1 MIAQVLVIGGGPAG
15 LSAATAAAA
24 AGARVVLR
32 EERPEVGGQLR
43 YRVQPVTPGLGS
55 SGERPRSLAHLLTAA
70 ALEAGVEICTNATV
84 VGWFPD
90 NEVMIVRPETGERL
104 QAEVIIVATGSA
116 DLPYPFAGATLPG
129 VFSARGLQMLLN
141 QHRVL
146 PGQRYAV
153 IGGGDEADELTV
165 DIQLAGGDVA
175 WAGVAPA
182 PFLRAVGMTAVE
194 GLQVGQ
200 ETYAVDVVAIAL
212 GRQPDAA
219 LATMAG
225 AAVGMSPV
233 LGGFTP
239 IVDARMQSTLPGMLV
254 AGDAA
259 GVGSVAA
266 AIGEG
271 RIAGLTA
278 AHRLGLIDATAVNEA
293 VMTRGVEIAWRADV
307 RAEIQPRFTQ
317 PFV

>member
-1 MIAQVLVIGGGPAG
+1 MKGQVIVVGGGPAG

-24 AGARVVLR
+24 VGARVQLL

-43 YRVQPVTPGLGS
+43 YRVQPVHPALDG
-55 SGERPRSLAHLLTAA
+55 SGERPRVLAHLLTAA
-70 ALEAGVEICTNATV
+70 ALDAGVEIRTNAAV
-84 VGWFPD
+84 VGWFPG
-90 NEVMIVRPETGERL
+90 NELMVVGPDDGSRLRAETIV
-104 QAEVIIVATGSA
+104 VATGSA
-116 DLPYPFAGATLPG
+116 DLPYPFAGATFPG

-153 IGGGDEADELTV
+153 IGGGDEAEELTV
-165 DIQLAGGDVA
+165 DIHLSGGEVV

-182 PFLRAVGMTAVE
+182 PFLRARGATGVS

-200 ETYAVDVVAIAL
+200 DRYEVDVIAIAL

-219 LATMAG
+219 LAMMAG

-239 IVDARMQSTLPGMLV
+239 IVDEQMQSGRPGVLV

-259 GVGSVAA
+259 GAGSVAA

-271 RIAGLTA
+271 RIAGLA
-278 AHRLGLIDATAVNEA
+278 AANNLGLIDDAVVTEA
-293 VMTRGVEIAWRADV
+293 VMTRGAEVEWRSAV
-307 RAEIQPRFTQ
+307 RAELQPRFSQ
-317 PFV
+317 PFE